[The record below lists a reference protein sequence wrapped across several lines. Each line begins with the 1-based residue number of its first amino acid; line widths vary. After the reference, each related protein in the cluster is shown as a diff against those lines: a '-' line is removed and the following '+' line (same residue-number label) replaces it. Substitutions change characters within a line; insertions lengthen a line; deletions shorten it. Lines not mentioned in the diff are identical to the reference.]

1 MGGFAGHMVSVA
13 IHGLR
18 LDSMD
23 AAGGHTDASRRGCLP
38 TNLCFYRSR
47 PAQIWPSTAPCK
59 VLKCMGTLAGTPR
72 VDPAL
77 LYSASSQILFTGCNS
92 LDTQVF
98 ISDIYL
104 LSLDPIP

>member
-23 AAGGHTDASRRGCLP
+23 TAGGTQMRVGVAACQP
-38 TNLCFYRSR
+38 TCVSTK
-47 PAQIWPSTAPCK
+47 AGQIWPSTAPCK
-59 VLKCMGTLAGTPR
+59 VLKCMRTRAGTPR